1 MDKAAVQKLCIH
13 EEEFWGWSSVLWLI
27 ELKASI
33 EAEIQEERHF
43 IDDRLHLFVCIN
55 DTSQHWY
62 LPKVNI
68 YMLFK

>member
-1 MDKAAVQKLCIH
+1 M
-13 EEEFWGWSSVLWLI
+13 EF
-27 ELKASI
+27 KASI

-43 IDDRLHLFVCIN
+43 INDRLHLFVCIN